1 MSGPPLPGVDAF
13 GPPGPSG
20 SDPGAQAVIARL
32 SANKVATMLPFIIGT
47 YIDTVLLGLVLVA
60 LVYWW
65 RKVRPTDPGWIRAL
79 VSSQVVL
86 TCIQTGVLLSRWF
99 VIFAEGFGDLRTLRD
114 ASSMCTLLS
123 RLDFREDDSLM
134 RSYALCLAYPC
145 LAVDLYRRL
154 LPRAGVQSHR

>member
-1 MSGPPLPGVDAF
+1 MSGPPPPSTGAS
-13 GPPGPSG
+13 GPPGPPG

-32 SANKVATMLPFIIGT
+32 SADKVATMLPFIIGT

-65 RKVRPTDPGWIRAL
+65 RKVRPTDAPWVRAL

-86 TCIQTGVLLSRWF
+86 TCIQTGLLLSRWF
-99 VIFAEGFGDLRTLRD
+99 VVFAQGFGDLRTLRD

-123 RLDFREDDSLM
+123 RLDRDDDSLM

-145 LAVDLYRRL
+145 LAMDLYRRL
-154 LPRAGVQSHR
+154 LSRAGVQPHR